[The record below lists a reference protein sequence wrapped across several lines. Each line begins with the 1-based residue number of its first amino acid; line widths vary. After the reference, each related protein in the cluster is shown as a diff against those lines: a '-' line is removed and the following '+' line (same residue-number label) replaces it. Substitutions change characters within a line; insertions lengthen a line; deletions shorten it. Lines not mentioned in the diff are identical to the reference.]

1 MKKESEKKILLAVDG
16 SESALDAVRYV
27 GWMSPFRKMKI
38 VLFHVF
44 SSVPESYRDLQKDP
58 RFSKLAKEVMDWE
71 TQQKKVIQKY
81 MDKAKKILISLGFSE
96 GAVTVTIQN
105 RKKGVAR
112 DVIAEALNGYE
123 AVVVGRRGYSNL
135 KEIIIG
141 SVARKVIE
149 KNAFIPVLLVGML
162 PPDEKILL
170 AIDPSENAMRAVDFV
185 GETLSGFEFKITLF
199 HVIRG
204 RLSSELP
211 HLFLPKERLE
221 EAKKEIDAVLEEA
234 VRRLRSAG
242 FKPEQLTT
250 KVVTEIDSRA
260 ASIIQEARDFD
271 YRTIIIGRK
280 GVTKVRE
287 FFMGRVSNKVIS
299 TIRNRTIWVIP

>member
-1 MKKESEKKILLAVDG
+1 MEDHHPKKILLAVDG
-16 SESALDAVRYV
+16 SDPALDALRYV
-27 GWMSPFRKMKI
+27 GRMSSFRKMKI

-44 SSVPESYRDLQKDP
+44 SSVPESYRDLEKDP
-58 RFSKLAKEVMDWE
+58 RFSKVAKEVMDWE
-71 TQQKKVIQKY
+71 AQQKKVIQKY
-81 MDKAKKILISLGFSE
+81 MDKAKEILISLGFSD
-96 GAVTVTIQN
+96 GAVTVKVQN

-112 DVIAEALNGYE
+112 DIIAEALNGYE
-123 AVVVGRRGYSNL
+123 AVVLGRKGYGNL

-141 SVARKVIE
+141 SVAKKVVE
-149 KNAFIPVLLVGML
+149 KNAFLPVLLIGKL

-170 AIDPSENAMRAVDFV
+170 PIDQSENAMRAVDFV
-185 GETLSGFEFKITLF
+185 GETLGGFEFKITLF

-204 RLSSELP
+204 RLSSDLP

-221 EAKKEIDAVLEEA
+221 EAEKEIDAVFKKA
-234 VRRLRSAG
+234 IRHLRGAG

-299 TIRNRTIWVIP
+299 TIRDRTIWVIT